1 MNGFPRAP
9 VLRMSG
15 FSKRLVT
22 WTTLSTALVLGT
34 WSFFLEPRSLRSR
47 AYEIEVPGW
56 PRGLDSMRIALLSDL
71 HVGSPYNGLQK
82 LREIVDLTNAA
93 EPDLVLLAG
102 DYVVGWVIGG
112 GLIQPEEMTATL
124 ASLHAP
130 LGVYA
135 VMGNHDLWF
144 DEKRVRRALS
154 EARIRVL
161 KDEAVALPTEAGE
174 LWLMGLQD
182 HRAGR
187 PDVSGALER
196 VPDGVTVV
204 ALTHNPDLFPEIP
217 SRVHLTLAGH
227 THGGQVKLPFLGTPI
242 VPSRYGSRFVRGLVV
257 EGDRRLFVTPGLGTT
272 ILPVRFRVPP
282 EISLIRVRSPR
293 AAEPDE

>member
-1 MNGFPRAP
+1 MSRLRRASD
-9 VLRMSG
+9 L
-15 FSKRLVT
+15 FKRTLI
-22 WTTLSTALVLGT
+22 WTIPLTALLLGM
-34 WSFFLEPRSLRSR
+34 WSFFLEPQSLRLC
-47 AYEIEVPGW
+47 AYEVEVTGW
-56 PRGLDSMRIALLSDL
+56 PHGLDSMRIALLSDF

-82 LREIVDLTNAA
+82 LREIVARTNAA
-93 EPDLVLLAG
+93 EPDLVLLGG
-102 DYVVGWVIGG
+102 DYVVGWVLGG
-112 GLIQPEEMTATL
+112 RLVPPEEMTATL
-124 ASLHAP
+124 ASLEAP

-144 DEKRVRRALS
+144 DAERVRRALS

-161 KDEAVALPTEAGE
+161 EDEAVALPTETGE
-174 LWLMGLQD
+174 LWLMGLRD

-187 PDVSGALER
+187 PDVSGALEK
-196 VPDGVTVV
+196 VPDGVPVL

-217 SRVHLTLAGH
+217 SRVRLTLAGH
-227 THGGQVKLPFLGTPI
+227 THGGQVRLPLLGTPI

-257 EGDRRLFVTPGLGTT
+257 EGDRHLFVTPGLGTT

-293 AAEPDE
+293 AAIPDG